1 LNKSK
6 SSISLFAFVIVL
18 FTVGFIPYLTQD
30 AFAQEQSEEPDLAD
44 GIEVETDEVET
55 TITQASISNLGQEVS
70 NFVHESR
77 KMFELQKV
85 ETKYVI
91 AQCRV
96 DANNAEP
103 SDRQSAREQ
112 CKSNLKDIK
121 ESYKSLRE
129 TYRET
134 FKQFRDDMRI
144 LIKESRGLQINE
156 GEKSAALANIDSL
169 SKNEDKRE
177 KIKEL
182 QQKMREETKAE
193 KKQLREQMKKDREIT
208 RVTMKDQ
215 READRVD
222 KKDQREAD
230 RVDKKDQREADR
242 VDKKDQ
248 RVTDRVDKKDQREAR
263 DATEASEEP

>member
-6 SSISLFAFVIVL
+6 SSISLFAFVVVL

-30 AFAQEQSEEPDLAD
+30 TFAQEESEEPDLAD

-55 TITQASISNLGQEVS
+55 DEVETTITQASISSLGQEVS

-77 KMFELQKV
+77 EMFELQGV
-85 ETKYVI
+85 ESKYVI

-144 LIKESRGLQINE
+144 FIKESRGLQINE

-182 QQKMREETKAE
+182 QQKMREETTAE
-193 KKQLREQMKKDREIT
+193 KKLLRENMKKDREIT
-208 RVTMKDQ
+208 RATMKDQ

-248 RVTDRVDKKDQREAR
+248 REAK
-263 DATEASEEP
+263 DATEASE